1 MNPQPANH
9 DLDQQRRAG
18 VRRTVWITGVV
29 AALVFVLFF
38 VKQGLWH

>member
-1 MNPQPANH
+1 MTQQHASV
-9 DLDQQRRAG
+9 DLERQRRAG
-18 VRRTVWITGVV
+18 VRRTALIAAAV